1 MNQAEKREV
10 GLPRHPGKFDHRGRG
25 IAEKDSVAFE
35 PGDWMVLADLEISK
49 DRSTSRGTS
58 RG

>member
-35 PGDWMVLADLEISK
+35 PEDWMPLANVELSIN
-49 DRSTSRGTS
+49 RGTS
-58 RG
+58 RE